1 MVCLKYCLVVGGTKE
16 SIPSVE
22 KSLHHI
28 CIGGPKKKG

>member
-22 KSLHHI
+22 KSLHHT
-28 CIGGPKKKG
+28 IGVPKKKG